1 MVEIGHGAT
10 DRKVT
15 YPTQFRFH
23 LARRNK
29 SPVMC
34 VCSLPASDLSF
45 LLGSISQDERTA
57 TRHGCPTA
65 VENACDFN
73 GSWGR
78 AGDCPTSCA
87 RPALCPG
94 SAVKM
99 ISGRLAFARWRAGG
113 RHIACYD

>member
-29 SPVMC
+29 SPGMC

-73 GSWGR
+73 GSWVALAIAPQAARDLHYAR
-78 AGDCPTSCA
+78 AVPS
-87 RPALCPG
+87 
-94 SAVKM
+94 K
-99 ISGRLAFARWRAGG
+99 
-113 RHIACYD
+113 